1 MGSADLHLHTSL
13 GDGLIE
19 LPALLAF
26 VEERTDLDVVAVTEH
41 DQLEAALRAR
51 ELHARGRYRFDLVV
65 GMEVT
70 TLEGHLLALFI
81 EQPVPSLRSLAK
93 TLDLIHR
100 QGGLAVVPHPMSPL
114 TRSVGRH
121 GIERVLRRA
130 ADGVWLDG
138 IELAN
143 PSPAGRATAARARA
157 LNETAFGLAETGGS
171 DAHFLPHVGC
181 ARTTFPGRTATDLFA
196 AIQLGATGSR
206 MGRAAGL
213 GELGAAALAQQSW
226 RALWAT
232 PKRVVGE
239 PLRRVAG
246 LGAGTTGVGTAGIGT
261 AIARW
266 GRAGGAR
273 ANRAERSGGRR

>member
-19 LPALLAF
+19 PAALLAY

-41 DQLEAALRAR
+41 DQLDAALWTR
-51 ELHARGRYRFDLVV
+51 ELHARGRYRFEVV
-65 GMEVT
+65 AGMEVT

-81 EQPVPSLRSLAK
+81 EEPVPSLRPLAR

-114 TRSVGRH
+114 TRSVGRN

-143 PSPAGRATAARARA
+143 PRPAGRATAARARA
-157 LNETAFGLAETGGS
+157 LNESVFGLAETGGS
-171 DAHFLPHVGC
+171 DAHFLPYVGC
-181 ARTTFPGRTATDLFA
+181 ARTTFPGRSAIDLFA
-196 AIQLGATGSR
+196 AIQ
-206 MGRAAGL
+206 
-213 GELGAAALAQQSW
+213 
-226 RALWAT
+226 
-232 PKRVVGE
+232 
-239 PLRRVAG
+239 
-246 LGAGTTGVGTAGIGT
+246 
-261 AIARW
+261 
-266 GRAGGAR
+266 
-273 ANRAERSGGRR
+273 